1 MLKKKVPNSCFLHSQ
16 SLKLRLQLIIIELI
30 LNQSKSILTFPNLEI
45 FNFSLVSVFLW
56 VLWISWIKDNKFLK
70 AFLEKTLIGSTS
82 LYVLVHGKDV
92 WPDQLPSYKPIIKLI
107 STISKFASI
116 NYNLT
121 LFTFWDYQC
130 FVGID
135 I

>member
-1 MLKKKVPNSCFLHSQ
+1 MLKKVPNSCFLHSQ